1 MTCCYEFPFRPLGA
15 SQQRIYTT
23 GSSPDVK
30 PDNLA
35 CGIIA
40 VGERV
45 AGCVEEVLH
54 PENIVQTI
62 GHLAVSGD
70 SSELRY

>member
-1 MTCCYEFPFRPLGA
+1 MTCSYEFPFRPLGT

-23 GSSPDVK
+23 GSSSDVK
-30 PDNLA
+30 PNNLY

-45 AGCVEEVLH
+45 ASCVDEVLH
-54 PENIVQTI
+54 PEDIVQTI
-62 GHLAVSGD
+62 RHLATSGD
-70 SSELRY
+70 SSELE